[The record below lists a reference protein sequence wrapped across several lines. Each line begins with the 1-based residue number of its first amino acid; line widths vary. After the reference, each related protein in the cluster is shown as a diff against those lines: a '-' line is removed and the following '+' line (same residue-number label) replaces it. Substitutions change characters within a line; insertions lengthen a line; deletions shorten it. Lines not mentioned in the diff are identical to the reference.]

1 MTFPRYLFLSYYQYT
16 EYWWTDPILRSMDHK
31 YDPENC
37 TVRELTDAI
46 FGSLAMEY
54 FPVATPGT
62 ENEPTD
68 VGYVSGLSESSH
80 SCILVI
86 TMPVSATL
94 MGGAGQ

>member
-1 MTFPRYLFLSYYQYT
+1 
-16 EYWWTDPILRSMDHK
+16 MDHQ

-62 ENEPTD
+62 EDEPTD
-68 VGYVSGLSESSH
+68 VGYVSGVH
-80 SCILVI
+80 VC
-86 TMPVSATL
+86 VSW
-94 MGGAGQ
+94 